1 MELQLRSRRLTRL
14 GHRQVLVSVAA
25 LLLGW
30 LVLVTLVPGMFG
42 LRTTVLDETRGDY
55 EQGTLVVT
63 RSVPTSDVESHDL
76 LAAGDGMW
84 RVLSVEQGTVRAQDA
99 LASSATEA
107 STTAM
112 RSGDT
117 PTIDRAVLVLPVVG
131 LPLAGAQGLVLW
143 VLAALVACGAALAAS
158 TFLGFLGSGRLR
170 PGPESTLSVPTSG

>member
-1 MELQLRSRRLTRL
+1 MELQLRSRRLARL
-14 GHRQVLVSVAA
+14 GCRQVLVPVAT

-63 RSVPTSDVESHDL
+63 RSVPTSDVESQDL
-76 LAAGDGMW
+76 LASGDGMW

-99 LASSATEA
+99 LAT
-107 STTAM
+107 STTQAATTAV

-117 PTIDRAVLVLPVVG
+117 PTIERAVLVLPVLG
-131 LPLAGAQGLVLW
+131 LPLAGVHGLLLW
-143 VLAALVACGAALAAS
+143 MLAALVATGVALAACRV
-158 TFLGFLGSGRLR
+158 LGLRGAIPPRSGPGSI
-170 PGPESTLSVPTSG
+170 LSVPTSG

>member
-14 GHRQVLVSVAA
+14 GHRRVLMSVVA

-76 LAAGDGMW
+76 LAAADGMW

-99 LASSATEA
+99 LAVSATEA

-117 PTIDRAVLVLPVVG
+117 PTIDRAVLVLPVLG
-131 LPLAGAQGLVLW
+131 LPLAGVQGLLLW
-143 VLAALVACGAALAAS
+143 VLAALVASGAALVAS
-158 TFLGFLGSGRLR
+158 TWLR
-170 PGPESTLSVPTSG
+170 VRGPVPLQRMPGSTLSVPTSG